1 MSSIFSINNVLPN
14 PFPSNLGGNTN
25 AYQSVGGKKT
35 RKNRTKK
42 GKGKG
47 TKKEKRLKKKRV
59 SRKKTKRFLFF

>member
-35 RKNRTKK
+35 RKTKK
-42 GKGKG
+42 GKGTG